1 MPYLLIRHKVRDFN
15 AWKPVYEAHLAARE
29 AAGLKELHVWRN
41 VEDTTE
47 VVLLFEAE
55 NLGAARAFASSED
68 LRHAMERAGVVD
80 QPHISFL
87 DR

>member
-1 MPYLLIRHKVRDFN
+1 MPYLLIRHTVRDFN

-29 AAGLKELHVWRN
+29 AADLRELHVWRN

-68 LRHAMERAGVVD
+68 LRHAIERAGVVD

>member
-15 AWKPVYEAHLAARE
+15 AWKPVYDAHLPARE
-29 AAGLKELHVWRN
+29 AAGLRELHVLRN
-41 VEDTTE
+41 VEDVTE

-55 NLGAARAFASSED
+55 NLGKAREFVSSED

-80 QPHISFL
+80 QPDLYFL

>member
-1 MPYLLIRHKVRDFN
+1 MPYLLIRHKVRDFS
-15 AWKPVYEAHLAARE
+15 AWKPVYDAHLAARE
-29 AAGLKELHVWRN
+29 AAGLRELRVWRN

-47 VVLLFEAE
+47 VVLLFEAK
-55 NLGAARAFASSED
+55 NLGTARAFASSED

-80 QPHISFL
+80 QPDIDFL